1 MQSSFAQDY
10 EVLKDIAVRPSERL
24 VRARLRK
31 TGDPYAV
38 RFIDTANMG
47 GAQKTAL
54 RYEATLFS
62 NSEGKALIPYEEVFW
77 NEKPDT
83 VIIVMPFCDNGSLYT
98 HIERYKKRGTPCSEE
113 KTRAIG
119 SQMAKALQAL
129 NDALLAGTDPY
140 PLPPLTPE
148 AILLTSSGQIYFKAF
163 CSWRAL
169 ESEGVTASEY
179 EIAYTAPEV
188 LAGQPRTEK
197 SDVWSLGCIL
207 YELAS
212 ARPCFSGDTGSS
224 LRSRVEN
231 GEIRPMPTLVRP
243 ALATLIVAM
252 LQYNPDNRPTLLDV
266 RASLFAISAADR
278 VYHWDTD
285 VESEMVDCE
294 LPVMNKINELLYGVR
309 VSFLSTTIRSST
321 ISFSNSAMTLSN
333 ITELNKG
340 TPSTLDRPLNS
351 SVYSSRLLAS
361 GSDLP
366 SMTGSRRIP
375 MPAPYPPQGVPPNKI
390 KPIATRQDIPG
401 SGAKLSTPESDLT
414 LSTLRDNTR
423 FPPTSPTLPSM
434 TGNVKLPSGS
444 MLMGAGSSS
453 PSTTAPCTLSV
464 YTGVGNSTEY
474 TALMIA
480 AMQNDVVRI
489 RDLVHESSKQVLCRG
504 PGGKTALMLA
514 AERGFGAAVS
524 ALMGSEAG
532 GQILLPD
539 GRQGMSALMLAA
551 AAGHNR
557 IVEYLLSSEI
567 KLQNEDGNTALILAA
582 RAGQATCVEMLKDS
596 EARMVNRRG
605 ETALMNAAAAGH
617 DECVRILLEEE
628 SAMRTS
634 YGWTALCFAAM
645 NNRIETLR
653 LLMPIEAG
661 LQDFHDGCT
670 GVTALMI
677 AAEAGHTE
685 CVRLLK
691 DKELA
696 LRNAEGKKAV
706 DYAIGANQ
714 YDCVLLL
721 TEDTGNE
728 AP

>member
-10 EVLKDIAVRPSERL
+10 EVLKDITVRPCERL

-31 TGDPYAV
+31 TGDLYAA
-38 RFIDTANMG
+38 RFLDTANMTDT
-47 GAQKTAL
+47 QKGFL
-54 RYEATLFS
+54 RDEVTLFS
-62 NSEGKALIPYEEVFW
+62 SQERHELVPYEEVYW

-83 VIIVMPFCDNGSLYT
+83 AIIVMPFCDNGSLHT
-98 HIERYKKRGTPCSEE
+98 HIERYKRRGTPCSEE

-119 SQMAKALQAL
+119 SQIARALQSFNGSLLIGGETHAL
-129 NDALLAGTDPY
+129 PQV
-140 PLPPLTPE
+140 TPK
-148 AILLTSSGQIYFKAF
+148 AILLTSSGQVYFKAF
-163 CSWRAL
+163 CSWRTL
-169 ESEGVTASEY
+169 SSEGLTPSEY
-179 EIAYTAPEV
+179 EIAYMAPEV
-188 LAGQPRTEK
+188 LAGHPRTEK

-212 ARPCFSGDTGSS
+212 ARPCFSGDTGNS

-243 ALATLIVAM
+243 ALATLVVAM

-278 VYHWDTD
+278 VYHWDPD
-285 VESEMVDCE
+285 VEAEMADHE
-294 LPVMNKINELLYGVR
+294 LPIMNKINELLYGVR
-309 VSFLSTTIRSST
+309 VSFLSTTVRSST

-340 TPSTLDRPLNS
+340 TPSSLDRPS
-351 SVYSSRLLAS
+351 SSSIYSSRLLAS
-361 GSDLP
+361 GTEFP
-366 SMTGSRRIP
+366 SMTSSRRVP
-375 MPAPYPPQGVPPNKI
+375 MPAPYPPQGAPPHKAKNLVTK
-390 KPIATRQDIPG
+390 QELPG
-401 SGAKLSTPESDLT
+401 SDAKLSTPESDLT

-444 MLMGAGSSS
+444 MIAGAGSSS

-464 YTGVGNSTEY
+464 YTGIGNSAEY

-524 ALMGSEAG
+524 TLMGSEAG

-551 AAGHNR
+551 IAGHSK

-567 KLQNEDGNTALILAA
+567 KLQDEDGNTALILAA
-582 RAGQATCVEMLKDS
+582 RAGQAASVEMLKGS

-617 DECVRILLEEE
+617 EECVRILLEEE

-645 NNRIETLR
+645 NNRIETIH
-653 LLMPIEAG
+653 LLMPTEAG
-661 LQDFHDGCT
+661 LQDFHGGCT

-691 DKELA
+691 DKEL
-696 LRNAEGKKAV
+696 LLKNAEGKKAV
-706 DYAIGANQ
+706 DYAIEANQ

-721 TEDTGNE
+721 TENTGK
-728 AP
+728 